1 MMKKGILTLA
11 SLVALLSLSSCG
23 QSSSNSNASKEK
35 AVTHSKPI
43 KGCPNPSGP
52 ATFTQKELKNSRRG
66 WIKYGRLDSR
76 GRATAA
82 NALITKNMI
91 GKGTSANPNIRPAGF
106 RSGRAGHARG
116 HLIGRQLGGS
126 GDTMKN
132 LVTLYQNPVN
142 TPYMTRY
149 ENEVRDVAESGTPVR
164 YRVTPIY
171 KKGQAMPVSIKMEA
185 KSLNSSRLNYTVT
198 IPNRR

>member
-1 MMKKGILTLA
+1 MKKTILTLLSA
-11 SLVALLSLSSCG
+11 TSLLLLSSCG
-23 QSSSNSNASKEK
+23 QSSSAPSTTNHGRGI
-35 AVTHSKPI
+35 THSKPI

-52 ATFTQKELKNSRRG
+52 AQFTKAELKSSRRG
-66 WIKYGRLDSR
+66 WIKYGRLDAK
-76 GRATAA
+76 GRATTA

-91 GKGTSANPNIRPAGF
+91 GKGSSANPNIRPAGF
-106 RSGRAGHARG
+106 KSGKCNHARG

-149 ENEVRDVAESGTPVR
+149 ENEIRDVVESGTPVR

-171 KKGQAMPVSIKMEA
+171 KAGQAMPVSIKMEA
-185 KSLNSSRLNYTVT
+185 KSLNNRRIDYTVT
-198 IPNRR
+198 IPNKP